1 MICRTLVTFE
11 MSFIPFIQNNQTWHC
26 SSWNE
31 NTSFVLIFLPEP
43 KSLFQ
48 PNKSQV
54 PQICSNGELHPLQG
68 KLSGKSFVPFGFFP
82 PEHWCW
88 FDESVHVGDCYL
100 LASIVSQSK
109 CFSVLTIFI
118 YVLFPVVV
126 LLISVYFAILCV
138 DLF

>member
-68 KLSGKSFVPFGFFP
+68 KLRVNLLSPLGFP
-82 PEHWCW
+82 PWTLVLVWWKCSCW
-88 FDESVHVGDCYL
+88 GLLLVGERCVPIQGL
-100 LASIVSQSK
+100 V
-109 CFSVLTIFI
+109 SVLTIFI

-126 LLISVYFAILCV
+126 LFISVYFAILCV